1 MTFRSP
7 NRPADTPIATF
18 SIVGYD
24 PKTEE
29 FGIAVQSKFLASG
42 AVVPFAKAGVGAIAT
57 QSWANTSYGPEG
69 LALLEEGKTVEEVLE
84 ILTEKD
90 QERHL
95 RQVGIVDAKGN
106 AATYTGDGCFDW
118 AGGRTGPNY
127 ACQGNILV
135 SEETVN
141 AMALSFEQTEGE
153 LARRLAAAL
162 DAGQKAGG
170 DRRGKQSAAILI
182 VKDKGGY
189 GGFNDKYMD
198 LRVDDHKEPIKELMR
213 LMDLFDLYFKKA
225 DPDRLLNI
233 EGELALELQTLLQEN
248 GFYEGDLTGQFDE
261 NTKAALE
268 AYHRVENFE
277 ERMQEGAVIDEDVFA
292 YLQRH
297 GSPR

>member
-1 MTFRSP
+1 M
-7 NRPADTPIATF
+7 ATF

-225 DPDRLLNI
+225 DPDRLLKI

-248 GFYEGDLTGQFDE
+248 GFYEGNLTGQFDE